1 MMNFTKRLGLILVL
15 CVAGLGAQ
23 TLTPEM
29 KRKVVEDVTRVI
41 EEKAF
46 VPGLDMDA
54 WTTHVEKHKKDL
66 DAATTHDAFA
76 KGLNKAC
83 KEFGISHLNVR
94 TPDQEKRRTTRQG
107 AGFGIR
113 VANGDKVLHV
123 IEVNPNGPSVGK
135 GIDAGDDIVLVDG
148 RVPEEIEDLQGDVG
162 TKATLR
168 VRKPDGTEVDLEL
181 ERKSFSL
188 DRPDTL
194 TWVDDESA
202 VLKIHTFM
210 QGYKR
215 DVIAGL
221 AKEAAKA
228 KHLVLDLRGNGGGQ
242 VSNLRHLLGF
252 FLPSGTAVGAFI
264 GRNVVKQFV
273 EAGRGDGKDPAAV
286 AAWSPRKFRTDRNQ
300 NPVITARVAVLT
312 DRGSASAS
320 EITSA
325 ALRDILDAPLVGT
338 STAGAVLASTYERIE
353 GGYSVQYPASDY
365 ITVKG
370 RRLEKQPLVP
380 DIDLGPA
387 SRPASRTATAS
398 RPRPVATR
406 PSEDTTVMKA
416 LALLRTREPKP
427 DPSLTASRPAPLVGG
442 DDAGDDAPESRPRRT
457 PTSRPG
463 RRRGGD

>member
-1 MMNFTKRLGLILVL
+1 MNFTKRLSLILVL
-15 CVAGLGAQ
+15 CVTAAFAQ
-23 TLTPEM
+23 ALTPEM
-29 KRKVVEDVTRVI
+29 KRKVLDDVTRVI

-46 VPGLDMDA
+46 VPGLDMAA
-54 WTTHVEKHKKDL
+54 WETHLSKHRKDL
-66 DAATTHDAFA
+66 DDATTHDAFA

-113 VANGDKVLHV
+113 VVDGDKVLHV

-135 GIDAGDDIVLVDG
+135 GIDAGDDIVRVDG
-148 RVPEEIEDLQGDVG
+148 KVPEAIEDLQGDVG
-162 TKATLR
+162 TKAVLT
-168 VRKPDGTEVDLEL
+168 VRKPDGAEVDLEL
-181 ERKSFSL
+181 ERKTFTL

-194 TWVDDESA
+194 TWIDDESA

-215 DVIAGL
+215 EAIGGL
-221 AKEAAKA
+221 AKEASKA
-228 KHLVLDLRGNGGGQ
+228 RYLLLDLRGNGGGQ

-273 EAGRGDGKDPAAV
+273 EAGKGDGSDPVAV
-286 AAWSPRKFRTDRNQ
+286 AAWSPRKFRTDRNAT
-300 NPVITARVAVLT
+300 PVITARVGVLT

-325 ALRDILDAPLVGT
+325 ALRDILDAPLVG
-338 STAGAVLASTYERIE
+338 SPTAGAVLASTYERIE
-353 GGYSVQYPASDY
+353 AGYSVQFPASDY

-380 DIDLGPA
+380 DLDLSPA
-387 SRPASRTATAS
+387 SRPASRASTAS
-398 RPRPVATR
+398 RPRPLATR
-406 PSEDTTVMKA
+406 PSEDPTVMKA

-427 DPSLTASRPAPLVGG
+427 DPTVTASRPAPLPGVDDEG
-442 DDAGDDAPESRPRRT
+442 DEAPTSRPRRA
-457 PTSRPG
+457 PASRPG
-463 RRRGGD
+463 RRRGGE